1 MATGAQVKRIPS
13 VDLNL
18 LSVPLIS
25 GLIAMRFV
33 AIAGGQTPF
42 RNGPVALL
50 HSLEDGNVVR
60 ARDAVLGKNGGL

>member
-1 MATGAQVKRIPS
+1 
-13 VDLNL
+13 

-25 GLIAMRFV
+25 GLIAGLVAGAGSRIAMRFV